1 MHKDNNL
8 KIQTHKNNKTIL
20 KLRWKWEVKRIWIFV
35 SVFASWPF
43 RLKILRWGIWIALK
57 NSIQE
62 VEKSKEK
69 QTETTRAAL
78 ANEFD
83 RENGNNR
90 MDVSFH
96 NPKKKWQI
104 DMAMDRQKARNL
116 IVWFAHSYMN
126 IYPLHFR
133 SGRLFCQSVFCFA
146 NSWNIFFLFI
156 LSPLILS
163 ASPEKFAKFSREI
176 DIMVVCWKFIECTQ
190 WHI

>member
-1 MHKDNNL
+1 MHKDNNV
-8 KIQTHKNNKTIL
+8 KIRTHKNNKTIL

-43 RLKILRWGIWIALK
+43 RLQMLRWGIWIALK

-69 QTETTRAAL
+69 QTETTR
-78 ANEFD
+78 
-83 RENGNNR
+83 
-90 MDVSFH
+90 DVLFH
-96 NPKKKWQI
+96 NPKKKLQI
-104 DMAMDRQKARNL
+104 DMAMDRQRARNL

-163 ASPEKFAKFSREI
+163 ATPEKFAKFSREI
-176 DIMVVCWKFIECTQ
+176 DSMIACWKFIECTQ